1 VSTPRQDSGQ
11 TPCRAPETRAAG
23 PGPDAAAV
31 PAAARLIGER
41 GIPEA
46 TVGRL
51 PVYLRALT
59 ALVERGVP
67 TVSSEE
73 LAAAAG
79 VGSAKL
85 RKDLSHLGSYG
96 VRGVGYEVS
105 PLVAHISREL
115 GLTQEWGVVIVGCG
129 NLGRALASYAGFT
142 ERGMG
147 VTALFD
153 ADPAV
158 VGREVAGR
166 RVRPMSELDEVVR
179 REGVVIGVLATPA
192 SSAQSACDELV
203 AAGVTGVLTF
213 APAVLSVPEGVDVR
227 KVDLASEL
235 QILAFHEQRK
245 AAGEAVRAAEP
256 AALAPDAAPTGDH
269 GRAAALGQV
278 GAQTGARPAG
288 ASRPA
293 RRRVEVAR

>member
-1 VSTPRQDSGQ
+1 VSTREHSGH
-11 TPCRAPETRAAG
+11 T
-23 PGPDAAAV
+23 PGPVAEHADEPRRDVAEAV
-31 PAAARLIGER
+31 PAAQRLIGER

-59 ALVERGVP
+59 SLAERGVP

-73 LAAAAG
+73 LAAEAG

-115 GLTQEWGVVIVGCG
+115 GLTQEWRVVIVGLG
-129 NLGRALASYAGFT
+129 NLGRALASYGGFA

-158 VGREVAGR
+158 VGREVAGL
-166 RVRPMSELDEVVR
+166 RVLPMSELAEVVR
-179 REGVVIGVLATPA
+179 REGVVIGVLATPGA
-192 SSAQSACDELV
+192 AAQSACDELV

-245 AAGEAVRAAEP
+245 IVGEAVRAAALPDPNP
-256 AALAPDAAPTGDH
+256 AGDH
-269 GRAAALGQV
+269 GRAAARG
-278 GAQTGARPAG
+278 GAQPGARPA
-288 ASRPA
+288 SRPS
-293 RRRVEVAR
+293 RRRVEVSR

>member
-1 VSTPRQDSGQ
+1 M
-11 TPCRAPETRAAG
+11 A
-23 PGPDAAAV
+23 
-31 PAAARLIGER
+31 ER

-105 PLVAHISREL
+105 PLVTHISREL
-115 GLTQEWGVVIVGCG
+115 GLTQEWGVVIVGLG
-129 NLGRALASYAGFT
+129 NLGRALASYGGFA

-158 VGREVAGR
+158 VGREVAGLP
-166 RVRPMSELDEVVR
+166 VRPMSELAEVVR
-179 REGVVIGVLATPA
+179 REGVVIGVLAVPGA
-192 SSAQSACDELV
+192 AAQSACDDLV

-245 AAGEAVRAAEP
+245 AAGDAVRAAAVPGP
-256 AALAPDAAPTGDH
+256 AAVPADGHGH
-269 GRAAALGQV
+269 GRAGAV
-278 GAQTGARPAG
+278 GGAPAARPAPV
-288 ASRPA
+288 SRPA
-293 RRRVEVAR
+293 RRRVGVAR